1 MKTLQLILFKP
12 NSRVFIEYITMNLK
26 NLIKI
31 TNQTLHHVHTREHHN
46 THTSIQNKTYMNIF
60 F

>member
-1 MKTLQLILFKP
+1 MKALQLILFKP

-31 TNQTLHHVHTREHHN
+31 TNQTLHHVYIHEYITIHTLQFKIKR
-46 THTSIQNKTYMNIF
+46 I
-60 F
+60 